1 MKKLL
6 LYELNRKEIRNQ
18 LDEII
23 KYVDDEV
30 HPAVSPDRW
39 YVYSNLHDEITQLK
53 ILLEQNNVI

>member
-23 KYVDDEV
+23 KYMDDEV

-39 YVYSNLHDEITQLK
+39 YVYNNLHDEITQLK
-53 ILLEQNNVI
+53 ILLERNNVI